1 MYIHDIILDDFI
13 FGRNDSCTCLRS
25 VLDNRNKM
33 WTDIHFKIKTTLT
46 AETKMCIVTEQK
58 GAEILHLFNIIRSV
72 IANIQNI
79 LQTSSK
85 QRGLL
90 TGLI

>member
-1 MYIHDIILDDFI
+1 M
-13 FGRNDSCTCLRS
+13 
-25 VLDNRNKM
+25 
-33 WTDIHFKIKTTLT
+33 
-46 AETKMCIVTEQK
+46 KMCIVTEQK
-58 GAEILHLFNIIRSV
+58 GAEILHLFNIIRPV